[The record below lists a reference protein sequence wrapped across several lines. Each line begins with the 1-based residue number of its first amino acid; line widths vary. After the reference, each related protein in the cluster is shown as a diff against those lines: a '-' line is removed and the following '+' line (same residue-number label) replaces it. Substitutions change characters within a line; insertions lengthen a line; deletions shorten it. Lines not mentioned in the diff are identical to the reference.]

1 MTSLNIV
8 YLSYHSTVTLLMS
21 NLSVVG
27 NPDYNDHNDGQFHLE
42 MVYLV
47 CSQAGNDIKIQFYN
61 NLDISREL

>member
-1 MTSLNIV
+1 MTSLNTRIDHIQ
-8 YLSYHSTVTLLMS
+8 SRVTLLMS
-21 NLSVVG
+21 KLSVVG
-27 NPDYNDHNDGQFHLE
+27 NPDYSDHNDGQFHLE

>member
-1 MTSLNIV
+1 MRIDHIQSR
-8 YLSYHSTVTLLMS
+8 VTLLMS
-21 NLSVVG
+21 KLSVVG

-61 NLDISREL
+61 NLDISTEL